1 MTADYETIINTGLS
15 SLSDAA
21 TAWEDMGRRF
31 GELHDNYRDH
41 VKAAV
46 EADGWRGE
54 SATTFKSQAQVTL
67 EEYAGARDEAK
78 AVGALLKEAYRT
90 LNSRRDK
97 VIELRDQAVEA
108 CMTVNPYSGRCTAD
122 LARMDEDR
130 AEIYRG
136 NQLARQELE
145 ESWTNKILDAV
156 KDVQDADENFRMAL
170 MSDPS
175 DGDKGLL
182 DGFNGALRSDAG
194 EANAARAEELYDKI
208 RRGEKLSDAERSEL
222 DLLMRENKSDQ
233 EFSRTLITS
242 LGGPDGV
249 IRTHNELTDRAY
261 FEETGRRKHYLS
273 MDRHLADV
281 IATATKVEGR
291 GKEREEDQRFYDKW
305 MKDLKEAGL
314 KEYDAEIVGQADNDQ
329 RMRGYQSIVTLMQNG
344 SGYSEQFLHDL
355 ADDIRTAEDSKRK
368 GDPDIW
374 DLDRGFAGTKKEDG
388 TFARDGDSWFAN
400 DPYDGVLGIMS
411 KTPDIATAYFDPDT
425 AAGKD
430 RLHYL
435 QHERDWDLVNTS
447 EYRKVE
453 VHGPD
458 KADADSHVGF
468 GAALEAAMTG
478 QVPGED
484 PQGETPTRHSEERAR
499 LLEHVINSYAAIEDP
514 NGSVGEKFER
524 AVMHDNIR
532 QNMANA
538 LTYYPEDVH
547 EILGMRVDHGDRSD
561 GSALDVSTDP
571 NKIDL
576 DRGVVSRFIRDIS
589 EDGMAFRTIHD
600 SQMQVIAGDMEKLDK
615 GDFEK
620 GTSRIQLI
628 SQVSGQVMGS
638 LDGIRADVI
647 SSRRDDELS
656 ENGWDKVYSYHAIGA
671 PVTGIPVVGD
681 VFQRLVDIGTGEELD
696 EVNAETEEKYKE
708 ELIKHYQQNGYPR
721 LERALAEKALD
732 LGLPKSYLTDEE
744 KGVFTVKV
752 TPWAAGGYNHGI
764 GQARGS
770 IGGAP

>member
-1 MTADYETIINTGLS
+1 MET
-15 SLSDAA
+15 D
-21 TAWEDMGRRF
+21 D
-31 GELHDNYRDH
+31 
-41 VKAAV
+41 
-46 EADGWRGE
+46 WRGE
-54 SATTFKSQAQVTL
+54 SATTFKSRARVTL

-90 LNSRRDK
+90 LNSRRNK
-97 VIELRDQAVEA
+97 VIELRDQAIEA

-122 LARMDEDR
+122 LARMDENR
-130 AEIYRG
+130 AEIYRS

-156 KDVQDADENFRMAL
+156 KNVQDADENFRMAL

-175 DGDKGLL
+175 DGNKGLL

-194 EANAARAEELYDKI
+194 EANVARAEELYDKI

-222 DLLMRENKSDQ
+222 DLLMWENKSDQ

-261 FEETGRRKHYLS
+261 FEETGRKKQYLS

-281 IATATKVEGR
+281 IATATKVEGKGR
-291 GKEREEDQRFYDKW
+291 EREEDQRFYDKW

-314 KEYDAEIVGQADNDQ
+314 KEYDAEIVGQANNDQ

-355 ADDIRTAEDSKRK
+355 ADDIRTAEDSKQTDEDSKRK

-374 DLDRGFAGTKKEDG
+374 DLDRGFAGTRKEDG

-435 QHERDWDLVNTS
+435 QKERDWDLVNTS

-453 VHGPD
+453 VSGPD

-478 QVPGED
+478 QVPGGGS
-484 PQGETPTRHSEERAR
+484 GETGSDSIEAPTEEEKEKAERDAR
-499 LLEHVINSYAAIEDP
+499 SRVRVFEEVVKSYANISAVDKTAIPE
-514 NGSVGEKFER
+514 NV
-524 AVMHDNIR
+524 R
-532 QNMANA
+532 QNMANTIA
-538 LTYYPEDVH
+538 YYPSDVH
-547 EILGMRVDHGDRSD
+547 DIIGTNADFSRD
-561 GSALDVSTDP
+561 SAKAEPNDVSLHRT
-571 NKIDL
+571 KMLQFI
-576 DRGVVSRFIRDIS
+576 RGVS
-589 EDGMAFRTIHD
+589 EDGGAFRTIHD
-600 SQMQVIAGDMEKLDK
+600 SQMAIVANDIVGLSKDDLQGGSGEAREVAR
-615 GDFEK
+615 
-620 GTSRIQLI
+620 T
-628 SQVSGQVMGS
+628 SGQTMGS
-638 LDGIRADVI
+638 LDYIRADVLG
-647 SSRRDDELS
+647 SHRDDEIS
-656 ENGWDKVYSYHAIGA
+656 QNNWEKVYRYHSAGA
-671 PVTGIPVVGD
+671 LFTNIPIVGD
-681 VFQRLVDIGTGEELD
+681 SIQRFIDIGTGRL
-696 EVNAETEEKYKE
+696 AEDLNGEIEDKTTE
-708 ELIKHYQQNGYPR
+708 ELIRHYSTHGLPR
-721 LERALAEKALD
+721 LEKIFILRAEDVGLSEYD
-732 LGLPKSYLTDEE
+732 LSDGGSDFHESVLTEVERDYSS
-744 KGVFTVKV
+744 
-752 TPWAAGGYNHGI
+752 AIHGA
-764 GQARGS
+764 Q
-770 IGGAP
+770 GATGTRR

>member
-1 MTADYETIINTGLS
+1 MAVDYETIISTSLS
-15 SLSDAA
+15 SLSRAA
-21 TAWEDMGRRF
+21 TAWEDMGKRF
-31 GELHDNYRDH
+31 GDLHDDYRDH

-78 AVGALLKEAYRT
+78 AVGALLKEAYGT
-90 LNSRRDK
+90 LNSRRNK
-97 VIELRDQAVEA
+97 VIEARDQAVEA
-108 CMTVNPYSGRCTAD
+108 GMTVNPYSGRCTAD
-122 LARMDEDR
+122 LARMDEDK

-145 ESWTNKILDAV
+145 DSWTKKIADAV

-208 RRGEKLSDAERSEL
+208 RRGEKLSGAEREEL

-261 FEETGRRKHYLS
+261 YEETGRKKHYLN

-281 IATATKVEGR
+281 IATATRVEGKGR
-291 GKEREEDQRFYDKW
+291 EREEDQRFYDKW
-305 MKDLKEAGL
+305 MKGLREAGL
-314 KEYDAEIVGQADNDQ
+314 KEYDAEIVDQ
-329 RMRGYQSIVTLMQNG
+329 VGSDQKMRGYQSIVTLMQNG
-344 SGYSEQFLHDL
+344 SGYSEQFLHDI
-355 ADDIRTAEDSKRK
+355 ADDIRAAEDPKQG

-374 DLDRGFAGTKKEDG
+374 DLDQGFAGTKGEDG
-388 TFARDGDSWFAN
+388 TFARDRDSWFAN

-411 KTPDIATAYFDPDT
+411 KTPDVATAYFDPDT

-430 RLHYL
+430 RLEYL
-435 QHERDWDLVNTS
+435 QKERDWDLVNTS

-453 VHGPD
+453 VPGPD

-484 PQGETPTRHSEERAR
+484 PQGENPTRHSDAQVRVMER
-499 LLEHVINSYAAIEDP
+499 VVTSYAGIGLVPENA
-514 NGSVGEKFER
+514 
-524 AVMHDNIR
+524 R

-538 LTYYPEDVH
+538 LAYYPNDVH
-547 EILGMRVDHGDRSD
+547 DILGKNGDFSRESLSTQPNDVDVKRQHM
-561 GSALDVSTDP
+561 LQ
-571 NKIDL
+571 
-576 DRGVVSRFIRDIS
+576 FIRVVA
-589 EDGMAFRTIHD
+589 EDGGAFRTIHD
-600 SQMQVIAGDMEKLDK
+600 SQMELVAKDIHGLTRDDLME
-615 GDFEK
+615 
-620 GTSRIQLI
+620 GTERGRAVA
-628 SQVSGQVMGS
+628 QVSGQVMGS
-638 LDGIRADVI
+638 LDYIRADVLGAQ
-647 SSRRDDELS
+647 RDDEIS
-656 ENGWDKVYSYHAIGA
+656 QNNWSKVYAYHTIGA
-671 PVTGIPVVGD
+671 PVTAIPVFGD
-681 VFQRLVDIGTGEELD
+681 TLQRLVDIGTGQYAEHLNS
-696 EVNAETEEKYKE
+696 EVADKTTEQLVSQYKRE
-708 ELIKHYQQNGYPR
+708 GLPR
-721 LERALAEKALD
+721 LEEMMHIQAERLGISDENLASSEKSFQMVIMNDVGSEYSMALGDAEGFMGDRA
-732 LGLPKSYLTDEE
+732 
-744 KGVFTVKV
+744 
-752 TPWAAGGYNHGI
+752 
-764 GQARGS
+764 
-770 IGGAP
+770 

>member
-1 MTADYETIINTGLS
+1 MAVDYETIISTSLSGLS
-15 SLSDAA
+15 RAA
-21 TAWEDMGRRF
+21 TAWEDMGKRF
-31 GELHDNYRDH
+31 GDLHDDYRDH

-78 AVGALLKEAYRT
+78 AVGALLKEAYGT
-90 LNSRRDK
+90 LNSRRAK
-97 VIELRDQAVEA
+97 VIEARDQAVEA
-108 CMTVNPYSGRCTAD
+108 GMTVNPYSGRCTAD
-122 LARMDEDR
+122 LARMDEDK
-130 AEIYRG
+130 AEIYRR

-145 ESWTNKILDAV
+145 DSWTKKIADAV

-182 DGFNGALRSDAG
+182 DGFNGALKSDAG

-208 RRGEKLSDAERSEL
+208 RRGEKLSGAERGEL

-261 FEETGRRKHYLS
+261 YEETGRKKHYLS

-281 IATATKVEGR
+281 IATATRVEGKGR
-291 GKEREEDQRFYDKW
+291 EREEDQRFYDKW
-305 MKDLKEAGL
+305 MQDLREAGL
-314 KEYDAEIVGQADNDQ
+314 KEYDAEIVDQ
-329 RMRGYQSIVTLMQNG
+329 VGSDQKMRGYQSIVTLMQNG
-344 SGYSEQFLHDL
+344 SGYSERFLHDL
-355 ADDIRTAEDSKRK
+355 ADDVRAAEDPKQK

-374 DLDRGFAGTKKEDG
+374 DLDRGFAGTEKEDG
-388 TFARDGDSWFAN
+388 TFARDGVSWFAN

-411 KTPDIATAYFDPDT
+411 KTPVIATAYFDPDT

-430 RLHYL
+430 RLLYL
-435 QHERDWDLVNTS
+435 QKERDWDLVNTS

-453 VHGPD
+453 VPSPD

-484 PQGETPTRHSEERAR
+484 PQGDPMRHSEEQAR
-499 LLEHVINSYAAIEDP
+499 LLEHVIKSYAAVEDP
-514 NGSVGEKFER
+514 DGSAGEKFER

-532 QNMANA
+532 RNMANA
-538 LTYYPEDVH
+538 LAYYPEDVH
-547 EILGMRVDHGDRSD
+547 EILGMRVDHGDRDD
-561 GSALDVSTDP
+561 GSARDISTDP
-571 NKIDL
+571 NGIDL
-576 DRGVVSRFIRDIS
+576 DRGTVSRFIRDVS
-589 EDGMAFRTIHD
+589 EDGRAFRTVHD
-600 SQMQVIAGDMEKLDK
+600 SQMQVIAGDMEKLDRQ
-615 GDFEK
+615 DFEK
-620 GTSRIQLI
+620 GTNRIQLV

-647 SSRRDDELS
+647 SSQRDDELS
-656 ENGWDKVYSYHAIGA
+656 RNGWDKVYSYHVIGA
-671 PVTGIPVVGD
+671 PVTGVPVVGD
-681 VFQRLVDIGTGEELD
+681 VFQRLVDIGTGRELD
-696 EVNAETEEKYKE
+696 EVNAETEERYRE

-721 LERALAEKALD
+721 LERALAEKAFD

-744 KGVFTVKV
+744 EGVFTVKI

-764 GQARGS
+764 GQVKGS
-770 IGGAP
+770 MGGVP

>member
-1 MTADYETIINTGLS
+1 MTVDYETIINTGLS

-54 SATTFKSQAQVTL
+54 SATAFKSQAQVTL

-90 LNSRRDK
+90 LNSRRNK
-97 VIELRDQAVEA
+97 VIEMRDQAVEA

-130 AEIYRG
+130 AEIYRS
-136 NQLARQELE
+136 NRLARQELE

-175 DGDKGLL
+175 DGNKGLL
-182 DGFNGALRSDAG
+182 DGFNGALKSDAG

-208 RRGEKLSDAERSEL
+208 RRGEKLSDGERSEL

-261 FEETGRRKHYLS
+261 FEETGRKKHYLD

-281 IATATKVEGR
+281 IATATKVEGK

-305 MKDLKEAGL
+305 MKDLREAGL
-314 KEYDAEIVGQADNDQ
+314 KEYDAEIVDQAGSDQ

-355 ADDIRTAEDSKRK
+355 ADDIRAAEDSKQK

-374 DLDRGFAGTKKEDG
+374 DLDRGFAGKKEEDG
-388 TFARDGDSWFAN
+388 TFSPDRDSWFAN

-435 QHERDWDLVNTS
+435 QKERDWDLVNTS

-453 VHGPD
+453 VSGPD

-478 QVPGED
+478 QVPGEERRD
-484 PQGETPTRHSEERAR
+484 PAAGIAEAQTEEEKEKAERDLR
-499 LLEHVINSYAAIEDP
+499 KRIRVFEEVVDSYAKI
-514 NGSVGEKFER
+514 S
-524 AVMHDNIR
+524 AVDKSAVPENVRH
-532 QNMANA
+532 NMANTIA
-538 LTYYPEDVH
+538 YYPNDIH
-547 EILGMRVDHGDRSD
+547 DILGTNGDFSR
-561 GSALDVSTDP
+561 ASTKTEP
-571 NKIDL
+571 NDISINRTEML
-576 DRGVVSRFIRDIS
+576 QFVRGVS
-589 EDGMAFRTIHD
+589 EDGGAFRKIHD
-600 SQMQVIAGDMEKLDK
+600 SQMVVISNNIAGLEKEDLQNGSVDAR
-615 GDFEK
+615 GVAR
-620 GTSRIQLI
+620 S
-628 SQVSGQVMGS
+628 SGQVMGS
-638 LDGIRADVI
+638 LDYIRADVLGADRDEEI
-647 SSRRDDELS
+647 SRNNWEKAYR
-656 ENGWDKVYSYHAIGA
+656 YHSVGA
-671 PVTGIPVVGD
+671 LFTNIPIVGD
-681 VFQRLVDIGTGEELD
+681 SIQRFVDISTGKI
-696 EVNAETEEKYKE
+696 AEGLNEDVANKTTE
-708 ELIKHYQQNGYPR
+708 ELIRSYSTQGLPR
-721 LERALAEKALD
+721 LERMFVLRGEEVGLSEYDLSDGRSNFQESILTEAERDYSSAIH
-732 LGLPKSYLTDEE
+732 GAQGATGQRDE
-744 KGVFTVKV
+744 
-752 TPWAAGGYNHGI
+752 
-764 GQARGS
+764 
-770 IGGAP
+770 

>member
-1 MTADYETIINTGLS
+1 MTVDYETIVNTGLS

-46 EADGWRGE
+46 ETDDWRGE
-54 SATTFKSQAQVTL
+54 SATTFKSRAQVTL

-78 AVGALLKEAYRT
+78 AVGGLLKEAYRT
-90 LNSRRDK
+90 LNSRRNK
-97 VIELRDQAVEA
+97 VIELRDQAIEA
-108 CMTVNPYSGRCTAD
+108 CMTVSPYSGRCTAD

-130 AEIYRG
+130 AEIYRS

-156 KDVQDADENFRMAL
+156 KNVQDADENFRMAL

-175 DGDKGLL
+175 DGNKGLL
-182 DGFNGALRSDAG
+182 DGFNGALKSDAG

-261 FEETGRRKHYLS
+261 FEETGRKKQYLS

-281 IATATKVEGR
+281 IATATKVEGKGR
-291 GKEREEDQRFYDKW
+291 EREEDQRFYDKW
-305 MKDLKEAGL
+305 MKGLREAGL
-314 KEYDAEIVGQADNDQ
+314 KEYDAEIVGHADSDQ
-329 RMRGYQSIVTLMQNG
+329 KMRGYQSIVTLMQNG
-344 SGYSEQFLHDL
+344 SGYSEQFLHDI
-355 ADDIRTAEDSKRK
+355 ADDIRAAEDPKQK

-374 DLDRGFAGTKKEDG
+374 DLDRGFAGTRKENG
-388 TFARDGDSWFAN
+388 TFAQDRDSWFAN

-411 KTPDIATAYFDPDT
+411 KTPDAATAYFDPDT

-435 QHERDWDLVNTS
+435 QKERDWDLVNTS

-453 VHGPD
+453 VSGPD

-484 PQGETPTRHSEERAR
+484 PQGENPTRHSEAQVRV
-499 LLEHVINSYAAIEDP
+499 LEE
-514 NGSVGEKFER
+514 
-524 AVMHDNIR
+524 
-532 QNMANA
+532 
-538 LTYYPEDVH
+538 
-547 EILGMRVDHGDRSD
+547 
-561 GSALDVSTDP
+561 
-571 NKIDL
+571 
-576 DRGVVSRFIRDIS
+576 
-589 EDGMAFRTIHD
+589 
-600 SQMQVIAGDMEKLDK
+600 
-615 GDFEK
+615 
-620 GTSRIQLI
+620 
-628 SQVSGQVMGS
+628 
-638 LDGIRADVI
+638 VI
-647 SSRRDDELS
+647 SS
-656 ENGWDKVYSYHAIGA
+656 Y
-671 PVTGIPVVGD
+671 VG
-681 VFQRLVDIGTGEELD
+681 
-696 EVNAETEEKYKE
+696 
-708 ELIKHYQQNGYPR
+708 
-721 LERALAEKALD
+721 
-732 LGLPKSYLTDEE
+732 TDEKE
-744 KGVFTVKV
+744 KKEGEVKAEMHENIRRTWRMLSRI
-752 TPWAAGGYNHGI
+752 TPMT
-764 GQARGS
+764 
-770 IGGAP
+770 